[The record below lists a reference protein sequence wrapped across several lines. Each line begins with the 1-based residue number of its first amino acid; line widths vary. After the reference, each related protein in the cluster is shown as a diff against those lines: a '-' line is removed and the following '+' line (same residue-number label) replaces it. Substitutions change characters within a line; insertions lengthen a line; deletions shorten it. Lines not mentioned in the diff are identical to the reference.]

1 MQMIPSPYP
10 ILSLFI
16 ITLPIGAAL
25 IWLWPRE
32 EHARWIALFTALV
45 DLALS
50 LFILIGFDPDI
61 KGFQFV
67 EYSSW
72 ISTINAN
79 YIMGVDGITVLFL
92 PLAVLLLIGVIISS
106 WRSHQQ
112 MPRLYFTMLL
122 LLESATLSIFC
133 ALDGLLFFLFWE
145 LTLIPLFFLNS
156 FWGTGPNRRYAAVK
170 YTLFM
175 MVGGVPLLFGFVLLA
190 LNHAASTGVFPAGLT
205 FNYLDWFSTPID
217 IKTQILI
224 FILLLFGF
232 AVKTPIVPL
241 HTWMPVVAMEG
252 SISVAAYMLGL
263 KLGAYGL
270 IRFVLPL
277 VPDAARELQWLLVIL
292 GVIGVLYGAIVAL
305 AQTNLRN
312 MLVFS
317 SISHVG
323 LVVLGIATLSQQG
336 LQGAVYQLLNF
347 VIAAG
352 GLFLL
357 TGFLH
362 QRIGSTDIISLGGVA
377 KHMPVL
383 AGMFLLLGLASMGFP
398 GTSGFPAEFLLLFS
412 VIKGHIGAGL
422 AALATVI
429 LGAAYFVSMYRKSF
443 MGPSTNPVVAESI
456 DLRKREF
463 IVMLIFVVLV
473 IVGGFY
479 PSGVLDILSTTSQY
493 WAARF

>member
-1 MQMIPSPYP
+1 MIPSTYP

-16 ITLPIGAAL
+16 VTLPVGAAL
-25 IWLWPRE
+25 IWLWPRA
-32 EHARWIALFTALV
+32 EHARWIALLTALV
-45 DLALS
+45 DFALS
-50 LFILIGFDPDI
+50 LFILTRFDPTI

-67 EYSSW
+67 EHANW
-72 ISTINAN
+72 IPTINAH

-92 PLAVLLLIGVIISS
+92 PLTVLLLIGVIISS
-106 WRSHQQ
+106 WQSQQQ
-112 MPRLYFTMLL
+112 MPRLYYTLIL

-156 FWGTGPNRRYAAVK
+156 FWGTGPNRRYATVK

-175 MVGGVPLLFGFVLLA
+175 LVGGVPLLFGFVLLA
-190 LNHAASTGVFPAGLT
+190 LNHAASAGGFPAGLS
-205 FNYLDWFSTPID
+205 FDYLTWLNTPMD
-217 IKTQILI
+217 NKTQILI
-224 FILLLFGF
+224 FLLLLFGF
-232 AVKTPIVPL
+232 AVKIPIVPL

-252 SISVAAYMLGL
+252 CLSVAATLLGL

-277 VPDAARELQWLLVIL
+277 APDAANELQWLLVMI
-292 GVIGVLYGAIVAL
+292 GVIGMLYGAVVAL

-312 MLVFS
+312 MLAFS

-323 LVVLGIATLSQQG
+323 LVVLGAATLSQQG
-336 LQGAVYQLLNF
+336 LQGAVFQLLNF
-347 VIAAG
+347 VIASG

-357 TGFLH
+357 TGFL
-362 QRIGSTDIISLGGVA
+362 QNRIGSTDIISLGGVA
-377 KHMPVL
+377 RHMPVL
-383 AGMFLLLGLASMGFP
+383 AGMFLLFGLASMGIP

-412 VIKGHIGAGL
+412 VIKSHIGAGL
-422 AALATVI
+422 AALAAVI

-443 MGPSTNPVVAESI
+443 MGPSTNPVVAEGV

-463 IVMLIFVVLV
+463 IVMLLFAVL
-473 IVGGFY
+473 IIIGGLY
-479 PSGVLDILSTTSQY
+479 PTAVLDISRTTSQY